1 MTIKKIKFKPSYR
14 GFTLAEL
21 VIIIVIIGIFAVLA
35 SSRTDIGIGKIR
47 QRIAIDQIT
56 SDIDLVRSMAFAS
69 NDTIT
74 IAFSSD
80 SKSYTVYVGSDDSRQ
95 VLSSFPNSQS
105 GTITLDNNVNISF
118 VNFDGMSE
126 LQFLPMGDVKS
137 GGIIDLNNNRIT
149 VDNIT
154 GKWTLGK

>member
-1 MTIKKIKFKPSYR
+1 MTIKKIKLKPSYR
-14 GFTLAEL
+14 GFNLAQL
-21 VIIIVIIGIFAVLA
+21 VIIIVIIGIIAVLA

-105 GTITLDNNVNISF
+105 GTITLDNNVNISL

-149 VDNIT
+149 VNNIT

>member
-1 MTIKKIKFKPSYR
+1 MTIKKIKLKPSYR

-21 VIIIVIIGIFAVLA
+21 VIIIVIIGSFAVLA

-74 IAFSSD
+74 RAFSSD

-105 GTITLDNNVNISF
+105 GTIVLDNNVNISL

-149 VDNIT
+149 VNNIT